1 MAITVQHGK
10 VSDVARLGQLA
21 GEASAA
27 RTEEARQDRLMEVAQ
42 NEAFRQQQSN
52 ANLAQ
57 RQYEF
62 DKGLELNQYQIDLK
76 FESQKRAQA
85 WELEKMETRSRL
97 DFEQEESKLR
107 KTNQEFEMGMQTISD
122 SHMTE
127 DQKEDARFELQMRKL
142 SNVAMSMP
150 RDDKVSAKD
159 KLYEQL
165 LGNDANLEAGPP
177 SDSARPP
184 EMQSITELSNTVPTT
199 TEQFSDIV
207 RSLLQQN
214 PAVAQKYYI
223 THKATLE
230 KQELVQNQAVEARQQ
245 ERLSNLLPYGA
256 FLKKR
261 KAKNTD
267 LQWKTYKF
275 YQESLMSGDDR
286 MAARLLSER
295 DTGNAYP
302 NSQFND

>member
-52 ANLAQ
+52 ADLAQ